1 MNEVRQNYIDIFA
14 AMADSHML
22 SSIIG
27 QIVGKRVPV
36 MKLSKDLS
44 KDIRNSNYMLS

>member
-14 AMADSHML
+14 DMADSQML
-22 SSIIG
+22 SCMIG

-36 MKLSKDLS
+36 RKLSTDLS

>member
-14 AMADSHML
+14 DMADSYML
-22 SSIIG
+22 SCMIS
-27 QIVGKRVPV
+27 QIVGKKVPV

-44 KDIRNSNYMLS
+44 KDIRQSNYMLS